1 MLAFFKILVS
11 SILKNIKHLTDKHL
25 DRNLQIMSNREQT
38 IIRTSWAGVGI
49 NLLLSGFKAVVGL
62 LSHSIAILLD
72 AVNNLTDAFSATVT
86 IIGMKLAIKPADK
99 EHPFGHGRAEYFT
112 AVVISVI
119 IIVAGGSS
127 FIESFK
133 KIMHPEQSDYS
144 LPMLAVLVVAIL
156 VKILLGHFVKRI
168 GHKVNSESLMATGAD
183 ALFDALVT
191 GATFIAAVCSML
203 FGDKLANVPVDG
215 ILGCLISLII
225 IKAGYTMLMSPVNEL
240 MGERIPAG
248 LAKAIKADIC
258 RISPVLGAYDLQL
271 HNYGPKQMIGAVNV
285 ALPEEMTAEQ
295 IHFLSQRIRR
305 EIYAKY
311 SVLLTVGIYA
321 VITGNK
327 EIVQMQDAI
336 SSIAMSYPG
345 VLQVHGMFVD
355 TAERHISFD
364 IVLDFSVR
372 DIPALKQNI
381 TDSILSRWPGYSV
394 QINVDKDWCD

>member
-1 MLAFFKILVS
+1 M
-11 SILKNIKHLTDKHL
+11 
-25 DRNLQIMSNREQT
+25 RNREKT

-49 NLLLSGFKAVVGL
+49 NLLLSGFKAIVGM
-62 LSHSIAILLD
+62 LSNSIAILLD

-127 FIESFK
+127 LVESFK
-133 KIMHPEQSDYS
+133 KVLHPEPADYS
-144 LPMLAVLVVAIL
+144 AAMLAVLAVAIL
-156 VKILLGHFVKRI
+156 VKILLGHYVKRI
-168 GHKVNSESLMATGAD
+168 GKDMNSESLVATGAD

-191 GATFIAAVCSML
+191 SATLLAAICGMV
-203 FGDKLANVPVDG
+203 FGDSLANVPVDG

-248 LAKAIKADIC
+248 LARAIKADIC
-258 RISPVLGAYDLQL
+258 KISPVLGAYDLQL

-305 EIYAKY
+305 EIYSKY

-336 SSIAMSYPG
+336 TAIAMSRPG

-355 TAERHISFD
+355 TDERHISFD

-372 DIPALKQNI
+372 DIPALKQDI
-381 TDSILSRWPGYSV
+381 TDTIQTRWPGYSV